1 MHIEMPDVT
10 VIDEFH
16 LKILAPNTQ
25 DFVLQVFVSAG
36 PHPRFTVGDRVEN
49 MIVNRPKLPSGG
61 GMVVTCVHHSVDTH
75 SGKIYMTT
83 RLETD
88 VRPNLPEFNSQK
100 PRRD

>member
-1 MHIEMPDVT
+1 MHTKIPDAMA
-10 VIDEFH
+10 IDEFH

-25 DFVLQVFVSAG
+25 DSVLQVFVSAD

-49 MIVNRPKLPSGG
+49 MIVDRWKLPSGA

-75 SGKIYMTT
+75 SGKTDMTT

-88 VRPNLPEFNSQK
+88 VRPNLPEFDSQK